1 VSGEINVEAKLYAE
15 DETVAQEITLDTEGR
30 STLEVF
36 ALADAATIIRL
47 DVSVD
52 GSTWIVNF
60 HSWAGVTIVKEGY
73 LNAYRFVRLK
83 SDAAGAAGDK
93 VTLMLTAGGG

>member
-1 VSGEINVEAKLYAE
+1 MPSEINAEAKLYAV
-15 DETVAQEITLDTEGR
+15 DLTVAQEITLDTEGR
-30 STLEVF
+30 HTLEVL
-36 ALADAATIIRL
+36 AMADAATTIRL

-52 GSTWIVNF
+52 NSTWIMNF
-60 HSWAGVTIVKEGY
+60 HSWVGVTMVKEGY

-83 SDAAGAAGDK
+83 SDAAGSAGDK